1 MKQNRKR
8 KRKLVL
14 KIAANTWENASRD
27 IRELSVVQELGADVL
42 VMAKGDKSGIQ
53 EKVRGFSVYRMSTR
67 PLGKYFPKGIN
78 RIVSVFT
85 WAYQVKKI
93 KPDVIS
99 GHNLVPLFIGW
110 LSFCFQKE
118 KNRPKLVYDSHEFTI
133 YDGEKTRLQMFFTK
147 CLEGFLIRKCAFT
160 IEVNDLIADEVQ
172 RIHKLNIRPVVV
184 RNIPEKWEVDPV
196 VCQEVRKQIMSSFEG
211 GGKEYFLLMYHGGV
225 MPDRGIERLI
235 YLVSINPELAAII
248 LGDGEEPYIKSLKKR
263 VQKLLVSD
271 RICFYRAVPQTELW
285 KYVGAADLGMILA
298 SSIKRN
304 YLYSLPNKFFE
315 NIQSE
320 TPVVCP
326 NYPAMKQIIKH
337 FGNGVVCNPIKLS
350 EINHCVE
357 QLRTN
362 PKLYQKYKT
371 NTKIAKEILCWENEK
386 KILKKAYAE
395 LLG

>member
-211 GGKEYFLLMYHGGV
+211 GGVK
-225 MPDRGIERLI
+225 
-235 YLVSINPELAAII
+235 SI
-248 LGDGEEPYIKSLKKR
+248 S
-263 VQKLLVSD
+263 
-271 RICFYRAVPQTELW
+271 F
-285 KYVGAADLGMILA
+285 
-298 SSIKRN
+298 
-304 YLYSLPNKFFE
+304 
-315 NIQSE
+315 
-320 TPVVCP
+320 
-326 NYPAMKQIIKH
+326 
-337 FGNGVVCNPIKLS
+337 
-350 EINHCVE
+350 
-357 QLRTN
+357 
-362 PKLYQKYKT
+362 
-371 NTKIAKEILCWENEK
+371 
-386 KILKKAYAE
+386 
-395 LLG
+395 